1 MIKKYGLDRR
11 RILKNITA
19 LGATASISP
28 VWQALAD
35 DRRTAVVVGSGI
47 AGLSAAYDLQE
58 AGFAVTVFEKRHM
71 AGGRM
76 RLDWM
81 GPLYGEVHAEE
92 IWEGN
97 LEMNAL
103 ADKIGIAEEF
113 TVNQPDGPMTV
124 YTPVDNGDGPYGV
137 ATRFHTT
144 EILATPGFSD
154 KLKQDLLKLLPDLA
168 EIRAT
173 VDPCLLHTGAA
184 WDDESLFDYLAGK
197 LGKEG
202 ARRFTDD
209 WVAPGWLYPW
219 VQKAEEVSKIGLLSI
234 VAQQDKRWIN
244 PLDIGLM
251 TRTLASLLN
260 VKVNTTVM
268 RITPPNATGRHTVHY
283 LTSNG
288 QRSSITPDVVV
299 CATEGNFVMPMVQE
313 LSHRQKSFFNQVHL
327 QQDTWVTYI
336 LKKGTGPKIFMA
348 GSRGLTASHPGYA
361 KQTSEFGWYAVPERA
376 GGVQGEVG
384 QGTDYKGRA
393 MVGGPFLNEEQ
404 AAAWRDSGRSL
415 ADYCMPLIQ
424 KGYPDLTW
432 DKVDDVVV
440 RGGDGLIMFN
450 TGLPTA
456 MAEFIRHEEKE
467 KHGLYFCGEY
477 LSHAHTGAACASGR
491 MVARTIAKHWT

>member
-1 MIKKYGLDRR
+1 MSKKYELDRR

-28 VWQALAD
+28 AWQALAG

-97 LEMNAL
+97 LEMNDL
-103 ADKIGIAEEF
+103 AEKIGIAEEF
-113 TVNQPDGPMTV
+113 TVNQPDGLMTV
-124 YTPVDNGDGPYGV
+124 YTPVNNGDGPYGV
-137 ATRFHTT
+137 ATRFHMT
-144 EILATPGFSD
+144 EVLATPGFSD

-219 VQKAEEVSKIGLLSI
+219 GQKAEQVSKIALLSI

-244 PLDIGLM
+244 PRDTGLM

-260 VKVNTTVM
+260 VEVNTTVM

-336 LKKGTGPKIFMA
+336 LKKGTGPKTLMA
-348 GSRGLTASHPGYA
+348 GPRLTASHPGYD
-361 KQTSEFGWYAVPERA
+361 EYGEGWVAFPETA
-376 GGVQGEVG
+376 GGLHGEVSSL
-384 QGTDYKGRA
+384 GTDYKGRA
-393 MVGGPFLNEEQ
+393 MVVSFFLDNEH
-404 AAAWRDSGRSL
+404 ANAWRDSGLSL
-415 ADYCMPLIQ
+415 ADFCMPVMQ
-424 KGYPDLTW
+424 KVYPDLTW

-440 RGGDGLIMFN
+440 RGGDGLVMFN

-467 KHGLYFCGEY
+467 TPGLYFCGEY

-491 MVARTIAKHWT
+491 MVARTITKHWT